1 MTVDGQVLTEK
12 EEAGKAILTACQ
24 HAAKGLPVTV
34 GSYRGMEVSVQYD
47 IIANRFQMTL
57 RGSVSHRTEVGN
69 SADGNV
75 IRMDNVLAA
84 IPKRLNDTEVHLDSI
99 KQQMSMA
106 KAELGKPFP
115 QEAELKVKSAR
126 LAELDS
132 ELNMDKQATNEQQ
145 FQEQMLMQKVE

>member
-1 MTVDGQVLTEK
+1 
-12 EEAGKAILTACQ
+12 
-24 HAAKGLPVTV
+24 
-34 GSYRGMEVSVQYD
+34 MEVSVQYD
-47 IIANRFQMTL
+47 IIANRFQMIL

-145 FQEQMLMQKVE
+145 KQEQER